1 MFASCE
7 IHFILDYL
15 NEITVGGRPSVA
27 LYALY
32 VLINPSVK
40 PNGLPAPFSRE
51 PKYVS
56 QGKFFLG

>member
-1 MFASCE
+1 M
-7 IHFILDYL
+7 
-15 NEITVGGRPSVA
+15 VA

-51 PKYVS
+51 PKYVN